1 MPRFTDLLY
10 EVKDNTAWITLNRPD
25 KLNAVTW
32 SSWAELETAI
42 DLADADDDV
51 RCVVITGAGRGFC
64 AGIDLTADPGAP
76 QYPRPIEG
84 RAALLR
90 TRYLGPERVHR
101 CRKPVIAAVNGVA
114 VGAGLSLALA
124 ADIRIAAHSARFSAI
139 FVKRGISP
147 DTGATWFLPRLV
159 GTDQALLMLWTG
171 RMVGAEEAKAIGLA
185 TEVVPDESLI
195 EHTAALA
202 SEIAHGPSIAI
213 EIAKRLVYE
222 SANRDLVT
230 QTEHEQF
237 LQQITQGTED
247 ANEGRLSFIERR
259 EPRFTGR

>member
-1 MPRFTDLLY
+1 MPQFTDLLY
-10 EVKDNTAWITLNRPD
+10 EVKDNTAWITLNRPE

-32 SSWAELETAI
+32 SSWAEIETAI
-42 DLADADDDV
+42 DLADGDDDV

-64 AGIDLTADPGAP
+64 AGTDLTADPGAP
-76 QYPRPIEG
+76 QFPRPIEG
-84 RAALLR
+84 RAALQR

-101 CRKPVIAAVNGVA
+101 SPKPVIAAVNGVA

-124 ADIRIAAHSARFSAI
+124 ADIRIAAQSARFSAI

-147 DTGATWFLPRLV
+147 DTGATWFLPRLI

-171 RMVGAEEAKAIGLA
+171 KMVGAEDAKAIGLA
-185 TEVVPDESLI
+185 TEVVPDASLI
-195 EHTAALA
+195 DHTTALA
-202 SEIAHGPSIAI
+202 SAIAHGPSIAI
-213 EIAKRLVYE
+213 EIAKRLVHE
-222 SANRDLVT
+222 GANRDLVT

-237 LQQITQGTED
+237 LQQVTQGTED
-247 ANEGRLSFIERR
+247 AKEGRLSFIERR

>member
-10 EVKDNTAWITLNRPD
+10 EVKDSTAWITLNRPD

-42 DLADADDDV
+42 DLADTDDDV

-64 AGIDLTADPGAP
+64 AGTDLTADPGAP

-124 ADIRIAAHSARFSAI
+124 ADIRIAAQSARFSAI

-159 GTDQALLMLWTG
+159 GIDHALLMLWTG

-185 TEVVPDESLI
+185 TEVVPDDSLT

-202 SEIAHGPSIAI
+202 SAIAHGPSIAI

-222 SANRDLVT
+222 GANRDLVT

-247 ANEGRLSFIERR
+247 AKEGRLSFIERR
-259 EPRFTGR
+259 EPRFTGT

>member
-1 MPRFTDLLY
+1 MTDFADLLY
-10 EVKDNTAWITLNRPD
+10 EVKDNTAWITLNRPE

-32 SSWAELETAI
+32 SSWAEIEAAI
-42 DLADADDDV
+42 DRAEADDDV

-64 AGIDLTADPGAP
+64 AGTDLTADPNAP
-76 QYPRPIEG
+76 QFPRPIEG
-84 RAALLR
+84 RAALQR

-101 CRKPVIAAVNGVA
+101 CRKPVIAAVNGVS

-124 ADIRIAAHSARFSAI
+124 ADIRIAARSARFSAI

-159 GTDQALLMLWTG
+159 GSDHALAMLWTG
-171 RMVGAEEAKAIGLA
+171 KMVGADEAKDIGLA
-185 TEVVPDESLI
+185 TEVVDDEALI
-195 EHTAALA
+195 ERTTELA
-202 SEIAHGPSIAI
+202 GTIAHGPSIAI

-222 SANRDLVT
+222 GATRDLVT

-237 LQQITQGTED
+237 LQQVTQGTED
-247 ANEGRLSFIERR
+247 AKEGRLSFVERR